1 MNAEVSRIF
10 LGRSRGRGNGV
21 ANENGSRQGKLIRS
35 GAMTR
40 EKLRSEMDEQ
50 LSSPP
55 PALLNSLLLSLR
67 VFHHATF
74 RNLHSPLYRRKCT
87 KYQGNFNLSDYRVI
101 CASRGARVRATKELF
116 REARAEYF
124 S

>member
-1 MNAEVSRIF
+1 MNAKVSRIF

-50 LSSPP
+50 LSPLPP
-55 PALLNSLLLSLR
+55 HPSQLAAALTSCFPPCYFSQSLLSA
-67 VFHHATF
+67 V
-74 RNLHSPLYRRKCT
+74 P
-87 KYQGNFNLSDYRVI
+87 
-101 CASRGARVRATKELF
+101 KEV
-116 REARAEYF
+116 Y
-124 S
+124 

>member
-50 LSSPP
+50 LSLPP
-55 PALLNSLLLSLR
+55 PPFSTRCCSHFVFSTMLFFAISTLRCTEGSVLSIREILTCR
-67 VFHHATF
+67 IIGLFV
-74 RNLHSPLYRRKCT
+74 RRED
-87 KYQGNFNLSDYRVI
+87 LV
-101 CASRGARVRATKELF
+101 
-116 REARAEYF
+116 
-124 S
+124 